1 MEATPEVTHGI
12 PLGFVLTCISGL
24 WKKNRTVFFS
34 FGVKIYLN
42 YRLVLCTIFQ
52 PWAFCLRCCCL
63 LFWKGL
69 WSQASHHNFCVHYR
83 TFPEL
88 ESIRLPVPAA
98 VAAAAHFIDLFG
110 NLFSAARLLQ
120 TKPFSSDSFDF
131 QPNFILYSCRRHMTS
146 PVRRM
151 PGHVQ
156 RAADSP
162 PSTWLRQ
169 RPVCKYTAQ
178 SHRTL
183 KPHCWPLCKFWVLC
197 WELSVTAALR
207 EKRRPWV

>member
-1 MEATPEVTHGI
+1 MEW
-12 PLGFVLTCISGL
+12 PLKWLMAYL
-24 WKKNRTVFFS
+24 WGSCWHVFQDCGKKNRIVFFS
-34 FGVKIYLN
+34 FGVKMYWN
-42 YRLVLCTIFQ
+42 YRLLLRTIFQ

-120 TKPFSSDSFDF
+120 IKPFSSDSFDF
-131 QPNFILYSCRRHMTS
+131 QPNFILYSCRRPTWPHLCVVCLATYNG
-146 PVRRM
+146 P
-151 PGHVQ
+151 Q
-156 RAADSP
+156 TLLRARGCVSGLYVN
-162 PSTWLRQ
+162 TQLNHTGR
-169 RPVCKYTAQ
+169 
-178 SHRTL
+178 
-183 KPHCWPLCKFWVLC
+183 
-197 WELSVTAALR
+197 
-207 EKRRPWV
+207 